1 MLQDSGVYCMFNH
14 ESDCIWDF
22 FQAVT
27 GWPITADEWYD
38 NMALRILAIQR
49 AVLLMGG
56 PDFTWKP
63 VEDDDIPARWY
74 EPLPTGPYKGRV
86 AERTELEEDRSRYFE
101 DVGWDSRGIPKASE
115 LRRLGLGDVEKKL
128 KSFFS

>member
-1 MLQDSGVYCMFNH
+1 MFNH
-14 ESDCIWDF
+14 ESDYIWDF
-22 FQAVT
+22 LQAVT

-49 AVLLMGG
+49 AV
-56 PDFTWKP
+56 
-63 VEDDDIPARWY
+63 
-74 EPLPTGPYKGRV
+74 
-86 AERTELEEDRSRYFE
+86 YFE

-115 LRRLGLGDVEKKL
+115 LRRLGLGDVERKL